1 MKKFKIWTYICLCS
15 AIIFSLVN
23 INFAFNVSVF
33 AFPLSAAISAFLV
46 YFAYFKLFPKWEY
59 NDARVVKK
67 LIEYMPFVFLAAFIL
82 RRAGAIMNP
91 EFSLVGEVPYWY
103 DVVCVLLWTVNFISC
118 QGSLYF
124 LNDKRISKLE
134 FKGINIKSS
143 SSSDKSFKKIFFEV
157 IDWVDAIVQAVCMV
171 LLFQIFIL
179 QLYVIPSESMVP
191 EFLVKD
197 RVVVLKTP
205 SGPKFPLSDVGIP
218 CFKDYKKGDVVVFKN
233 PHYNLDKKSEMKSV
247 ISQVVYML
255 TFTTVNLNV
264 DENGQPKADPL
275 VKRICGLP
283 GEQLVMQ
290 DGVLYSRTKD
300 SDEFK
305 PVAEDAKFACWNLN
319 SLPSQL
325 KRKIQMIPLAQKQY
339 DCLLEVEEA
348 RRNLDINSVAIECK
362 SLANEFS
369 RISKY
374 MNRAKDKSELNISM
388 FEYDLF
394 NENADITEALL
405 DNVNGT
411 TWFKNFMTDWI
422 DDSSKV
428 QAAFENDMYAEAN
441 YKLNLMIKLCFGR
454 LVVRAANLMSS
465 GQYVLFNDSLIKEYL
480 STAEDLTLYTMVL
493 DQRNMPVFPANEN
506 GNPNYI
512 PEDCY
517 FLMGDNRFNSL
528 DMRHAYEQKLLP
540 LTNYDDYSVTYYSN
554 IAPQYVNKKHI
565 LGTTLFRFWPLN
577 RVGIIKK

>member
-134 FKGINIKSS
+134 FKGINIKSP

-374 MNRAKDKSELNISM
+374 MNRAKYKSELNISM

-454 LVVRAANLMSS
+454 LVVRAANLISS